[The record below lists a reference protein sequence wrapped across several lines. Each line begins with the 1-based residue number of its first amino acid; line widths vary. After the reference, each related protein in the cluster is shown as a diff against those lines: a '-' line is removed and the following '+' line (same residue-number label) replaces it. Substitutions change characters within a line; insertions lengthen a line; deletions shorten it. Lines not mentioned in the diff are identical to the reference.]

1 MVVENIALKEIEKN
15 PIDFIRRESF
25 QVGGN
30 EEFYSFNGDDEEE
43 NEIMKNAA
51 IHEEEES
58 DEEDDE
64 DEDFDNEYHTSENAV
79 GKRMKPYKAVNMQLE
94 SPSPVKGNEAPP
106 IDTSAQ
112 THNYHKN
119 DLIPEIE

>member
-30 EEFYSFNGDDEEE
+30 EEFYSFNGDDDVE
-43 NEIMKNAA
+43 NDIIQNA
-51 IHEEEES
+51 IPEDEES

-64 DEDFDNEYHTSENAV
+64 DEDFDNEYHT
-79 GKRMKPYKAVNMQLE
+79 
-94 SPSPVKGNEAPP
+94 
-106 IDTSAQ
+106 
-112 THNYHKN
+112 
-119 DLIPEIE
+119 